1 MKKTICAVL
10 CMALLWCVCSAC
22 AEQEPGSWLSSIL
35 GDAAQGIQERAQAS
49 AADSQSGSIAR
60 LLIDG
65 EISAYAYDYDHQGT
79 LQALEELC
87 ADEDNSA
94 LLLVL
99 NTPGGSLYEAD
110 ELYHAVMMYKQETGR
125 PVYAYMQQECCS
137 AGVYIAMAADRI
149 AASRMTITG
158 SIGVY
163 MQAMSEAG
171 LYDMLGIDN
180 EYVATGRNKVTGYPE
195 LTDEQIAIYQSLV
208 EESFGFFKQAITS
221 ARGLTEEQMQGFL
234 DGRLLSALQAKDLG
248 LIDTI
253 AYEGEFEDSL
263 IEAHGGIPLE
273 DVTPAGMFDDLGFG
287 SDVILNWFDYL
298 MPGVGAEAVRE
309 RPSVRGL
316 QS

>member
-1 MKKTICAVL
+1 M
-10 CMALLWCVCSAC
+10 
-22 AEQEPGSWLSSIL
+22 
-35 GDAAQGIQERAQAS
+35 
-49 AADSQSGSIAR
+49 
-60 LLIDG
+60 
-65 EISAYAYDYDHQGT
+65 
-79 LQALEELC
+79 
-87 ADEDNSA
+87 
-94 LLLVL
+94 L

-110 ELYHAVMMYKQETGR
+110 ELYHAVMTYKQETGR

>member
-1 MKKTICAVL
+1 MKKTVCAVL
-10 CMALLWCVCSAC
+10 CMALLFCACSAC
-22 AEQEPGSWLSSIL
+22 AEQEPGSWLSSVL
-35 GDAAQGIQERAQAS
+35 GDTAYGIQERAQAS
-49 AADSQSGSIAR
+49 AADEQGGSIAH

-65 EISAYAYDYDHQGT
+65 EISAYAYDYDHAAT
-79 LQALEELC
+79 LEVLEELRT
-87 ADEDNSA
+87 DTDNSA

-110 ELYHAVMMYKQETGR
+110 ELYHAIMMYKQETGR

-180 EYVATGRNKVTGYPE
+180 EYVATGKNKVTGYPE

-208 EESFGFFKQAITS
+208 EESFGFFKQAIAD
-221 ARGLTEEQMQGFL
+221 ARGLTQEQMQGFL
-234 DGRLLSALQAKDLG
+234 DGRLLSAIQAKEFG
-248 LIDTI
+248 LIDSI
-253 AYEGEFEDSL
+253 AYEDEFENSL
-263 IEAHGGIPLE
+263 IEAHGGIPLK
-273 DVTPAGMFDDLGFG
+273 DVTPMGMFDDLGFG
-287 SDVILNWFDYL
+287 SDAILNWLEYF
-298 MPGVGAEAVRE
+298 MPDIGAEAVRK